1 MCHWGALRMDST
13 SGETFARMR
22 RSSGPTAA
30 RRSGADGVV
39 AVVVAAVVVAVAA
52 IERADGI
59 RVGRR
64 RVQNMMNGVNT
75 NIYAAG

>member
-1 MCHWGALRMDST
+1 MDST

-30 RRSGADGVV
+30 RRSGADGIVAV
-39 AVVVAAVVVAVAA
+39 AVVVVVAVAA